1 MALTQT
7 VTIINNSGKII
18 STGKHL
24 AGIFKEAKA
33 SYQEKK
39 AAIKADREVL
49 KRAQTFDTS
58 RDLPPEAFD
67 RRYSHDDG
75 RSVASSRRSHRS
87 RRSQTSHRDVE
98 YYPGSR
104 PALTENNLKTH
115 SEVSSVTPSRAPP
128 AAYRTPYAET
138 APLDMALSRPTLPH
152 YTTAP
157 TCSDSLADSAT
168 IRGSMV
174 PRTMSAPIIAKGRK
188 EKEIDMDLAY
198 GNIPPDLK
206 DRTDLDPLTKE
217 KEAKT
222 LVSRV
227 EGLLD
232 EAKCAHHSATAT
244 IAHLQGNPDA
254 AAAVALTLAELSTLL
269 KQMSPAFLSVIK
281 GGSPAVFAL
290 LASPQFL
297 IAAGASIGLTVV
309 MFGGWK
315 IVKQIKDAQAQKQAA
330 IANAMAL
337 EAQPAPQPIEYA
349 YNDYGQQYDQYDP
362 YQQPRDGSVRDG
374 SVREGSVREGSVRE
388 GSVVYDEAY
397 VLDPRLDEELS
408 SIESW
413 RRGIAP
419 AGEDESVDM
428 ELISPEAARSIL
440 GDDTRTERSFRTQR
454 SSKTHRS
461 SRTERTERSEKSH
474 HSSRSHR
481 STRESEVS
489 ERKSSVARSEIA
501 RSERDAESVASSH
514 RSHRSSAS
522 KRSTRAP
529 TLAIEDGSR
538 QKEDEAIEA
547 VLRPKRNNMLKT
559 LFKKKEKEHRDRDE
573 RVSALVF

>member
-87 RRSQTSHRDVE
+87 RRSQSSHRDVE
-98 YYPGSR
+98 YYPRSR

-115 SEVSSVTPSRAPP
+115 SEVSSFTPSRAPP
-128 AAYRTPYAET
+128 SAYRAPYAET
-138 APLDMALSRPTLPH
+138 APRDVALSRPTLPH

-157 TCSDSLADSAT
+157 SCSDSLADSAT

-174 PRTMSAPIIAKGRK
+174 PRTMSAPVIPKGRK

-222 LVSRV
+222 LISRV

-330 IANAMAL
+330 IANAMAF
-337 EAQPAPQPIEYA
+337 EAQPAPQAIEYA
-349 YNDYGQQYDQYDP
+349 QHDQYDQYDQYDP
-362 YQQPRDGSVRDG
+362 YQQP
-374 SVREGSVREGSVRE
+374 REGSVREGSVRE
-388 GSVVYDEAY
+388 GSVAYDEAY

-419 AGEDESVDM
+419 AGDDESVDM
-428 ELISPEAARSIL
+428 ELISPEAARSML

-461 SRTERTERSEKSH
+461 SRTERTERSERSH

-481 STRESEVS
+481 SIRESEVP
-489 ERKSSVARSEIA
+489 ERKSSVARSEAA

-547 VLRPKRNNMLKT
+547 VLRPKKNNMLKS

>member
-18 STGKHL
+18 STGKQL

-39 AAIKADREVL
+39 ASIKADREL

-58 RDLPPEAFD
+58 RDLPPEAFE
-67 RRYSHDDG
+67 RRYSYDDG
-75 RSVASSRRSHRS
+75 HSVASSRRSHRS
-87 RRSQTSHRDVE
+87 RQSHYPDREQE
-98 YYPGSR
+98 YYPRSR

-128 AAYRTPYAET
+128 VVYRSPYAET
-138 APLDMALSRPTLPH
+138 APRDMALSRPTMQH
-152 YTTAP
+152 YTTVP

-168 IRGSMV
+168 LRGSNI
-174 PRTMSAPIIAKGRK
+174 PRTMSSPVVPTVAAKK
-188 EKEIDMDLAY
+188 KKEIDMDLAY
-198 GNIPPDLK
+198 GNIPPDLQ
-206 DRTDLDPLTKE
+206 DRHDLDPKE
-217 KEAKT
+217 DQART
-222 LVSRV
+222 LVARV
-227 EGLLD
+227 EGLLE
-232 EAKCAHHSATAT
+232 EAKCVQHSATAT

-269 KQMSPAFLSVIK
+269 KGMSPAFLSVIK

-297 IAAGASIGLTVV
+297 IAAGATLGMTVV

-315 IVKQIKDAQAQKQAA
+315 IVKQIKEAKAQREAIMANA
-330 IANAMAL
+330 IAM

-349 YNDYGQQYDQYDP
+349 YDHYDQYDP
-362 YQQPRDGSVRDG
+362 YMQQQP
-374 SVREGSVREGSVRE
+374 REGSVG
-388 GSVVYDEAY
+388 YDEAV
-397 VLDPRLDEELS
+397 VLDERLEEELS
-408 SIESW
+408 SIETW

-419 AGEDESVDM
+419 MGEDESVDM
-428 ELISPEAARSIL
+428 ELISPEAARSIR
-440 GDDTRTERSFRTQR
+440 GDPDTRTERSFRTTR

-461 SRTERTERSEKSH
+461 SRTERSH
-474 HSSRSHR
+474 HSSHSHKSHR
-481 STRESEVS
+481 SSASVRESEAPERRSTVS
-489 ERKSSVARSEIA
+489 
-501 RSERDAESVASSH
+501 RSERGDSRSERGDSRSERGDAESIASSH

-522 KRSTRAP
+522 KRTGRVSMLT
-529 TLAIEDGSR
+529 IEDARSE
-538 QKEDEAIEA
+538 KDDEVIELA
-547 VLRPKRNNMLKT
+547 TRPKKNNMLKS
-559 LFKKKEKEHRDRDE
+559 LFKKKEKEHKDREE

>member
-18 STGKHL
+18 STGKQL
-24 AGIFKEAKA
+24 AGLFKEAKA

-67 RRYSHDDG
+67 RRYSYDDG

-87 RRSQTSHRDVE
+87 GRSRSNHRYHDRDVE
-98 YYPGSR
+98 YYPRSR

-128 AAYRTPYAET
+128 PAAYRSPYAET
-138 APLDMALSRPTLPH
+138 APRDMTLSRPTMHH

-157 TCSDSLADSAT
+157 TCSESLADSAT
-168 IRGSMV
+168 IRGSAI
-174 PRTMSAPIIAKGRK
+174 PRTMSTPVLAKGRK
-188 EKEIDMDLAY
+188 EKNIDMDLAY
-198 GNIPPDLK
+198 GSIPPDLK
-206 DRTDLDPLTKE
+206 DRTDLDPVNKE
-217 KEAKT
+217 VEAKT
-222 LVSRV
+222 LIARV

-232 EAKCAHHSATAT
+232 EAKCMHHSANAT

-297 IAAGASIGLTVV
+297 IAAGATVGLTVV

-330 IANAMAL
+330 IANALAF
-337 EAQPAPQPIEYA
+337 EAQQAPQPIEYA
-349 YNDYGQQYDQYDP
+349 YEEQYDP
-362 YQQPRDGSVRDG
+362 YAQP
-374 SVREGSVREGSVRE
+374 REGSVA
-388 GSVVYDEAY
+388 YDEAY

-408 SIESW
+408 SIETW

-419 AGEDESVDM
+419 FGEDDIADT
-428 ELISPEAARSIL
+428 ELISPEAARSIR
-440 GDDTRTERSFRTQR
+440 GDPDTRTERSFRTQR

-461 SRTERTERSEKSH
+461 SRTEKSH
-474 HSSRSHR
+474 HSHHSHRSHR
-481 STRESEVS
+481 STRESEVP
-489 ERKSSVARSEIA
+489 EHRSSVAK
-501 RSERDAESVASSH
+501 SERDAESVASSH
-514 RSHRSSAS
+514 RSHRSSRS
-522 KRSTRAP
+522 KRSERAS

-538 QKEDEAIEA
+538 EKEDEAIEM
-547 VLRPKRNNMLKT
+547 VLRPKKNNMLKS
-559 LFKKKEKEHRDRDE
+559 LFKKKEKEHKDREE
-573 RVSALVF
+573 RVSAVVF

>member
-39 AAIKADREVL
+39 AAVKADREL
-49 KRAQTFDTS
+49 RRAQTFDTS
-58 RDLPPEAFD
+58 RDLPPEAFE
-67 RRYSHDDG
+67 RRYSYDDG
-75 RSVASSRRSHRS
+75 HSVASSRRSHRS
-87 RRSQTSHRDVE
+87 RHYHDREQD
-98 YYPGSR
+98 YYPPPR

-128 AAYRTPYAET
+128 PGAYRSPYAET
-138 APLDMALSRPTLPH
+138 APRDMAVSRPTMHH

-168 IRGSMV
+168 IRGANI
-174 PRTMSAPIIAKGRK
+174 PRTVSAPVVPTGPKK
-188 EKEIDMDLAY
+188 KDIDMDLAY
-198 GNIPPDLK
+198 GNIPPDLQ
-206 DRTDLDPLTKE
+206 DRTDLDPKE
-217 KEAKT
+217 NQAKSLVAKVETLLEEAHC
-222 LVSRV
+222 VQY
-227 EGLLD
+227 
-232 EAKCAHHSATAT
+232 SATAA
-244 IAHLQGNPDA
+244 IAHLQANPDA

-269 KQMSPAFLSVIK
+269 KSMSPAFLSVIK

-297 IAAGASIGLTVV
+297 IAAGATVGLTVV

-315 IVKQIKDAQAQKQAA
+315 IVKQIKDAKAQREAMM
-330 IANAMAL
+330 ANAIAL
-337 EAQPAPQPIEYA
+337 EAQPAPQAIEYGYEQDPYA
-349 YNDYGQQYDQYDP
+349 QYDP
-362 YQQPRDGSVRDG
+362 YAQEHQQQPR
-374 SVREGSVREGSVRE
+374 EGSI
-388 GSVVYDEAY
+388 VYEEAV
-397 VLDPRLDEELS
+397 VLDERLEEELS
-408 SIESW
+408 SIETW

-428 ELISPEAARSIL
+428 ELISPEAARSIR
-440 GDDTRTERSFRTQR
+440 GDPDTRSERSFRTQR
-454 SSKTHRS
+454 TSRTHRS
-461 SRTERTERSEKSH
+461 SRSERSERSH
-474 HSSRSHR
+474 HTSHSHRSHR
-481 STRESEVS
+481 SSASVRESEVP
-489 ERKSSVARSEIA
+489 ERRSSVA

-522 KRSTRAP
+522 KRTGRVSM
-529 TLAIEDGSR
+529 LSIEDGRS
-538 QKEDEAIEA
+538 QKDDEVIEVA
-547 VLRPKRNNMLKT
+547 MRPKKNNMLKS
-559 LFKKKEKEHRDRDE
+559 LFKKKEKEHRESE

>member
-39 AAIKADREVL
+39 AAIKADREFL
-49 KRAQTFDTS
+49 KRAQTFDTV
-58 RDLPPEAFD
+58 RDPPPEAFD
-67 RRYSHDDG
+67 RRYSHDDA

-87 RRSQTSHRDVE
+87 GRYHDHDVE
-98 YYPGSR
+98 YYPR
-104 PALTENNLKTH
+104 RALTETNLKTH
-115 SEVSSVTPSRAPP
+115 SEISSVTPSRAPP
-128 AAYRTPYAET
+128 PSAYRAPYAET
-138 APLDMALSRPTLPH
+138 APHGTAMGRPAMPH

-157 TCSDSLADSAT
+157 TCGESLADSAT

-174 PRTMSAPIIAKGRK
+174 PRTMSAPVMAKGHK
-188 EKEIDMDLAY
+188 EKDIDMDLAY
-198 GNIPPDLK
+198 GNIPPDLQ

-222 LVSRV
+222 LVARV

-232 EAKCAHHSATAT
+232 EAKCMHHSATAT

-315 IVKQIKDAQAQKQAA
+315 IVKQIKDAQAQRQAA
-330 IANAMAL
+330 ISNAIAF
-337 EAQPAPQPIEYA
+337 EAQSVPQPIEY
-349 YNDYGQQYDQYDP
+349 DYPPEQYDP
-362 YQQPRDGSVRDG
+362 YAQP
-374 SVREGSVREGSVRE
+374 REGSIAYE
-388 GSVVYDEAY
+388 EAY

-413 RRGIAP
+413 RRGISP
-419 AGEDESVDM
+419 FGEDESADM
-428 ELISPEAARSIL
+428 ELISPEAARSIR
-440 GDDTRTERSFRTQR
+440 GDPDTRTERSFRTQR

-461 SRTERTERSEKSH
+461 SRTERTDRTERTEK
-474 HSSRSHR
+474 SSRSHR
-481 STRESEVS
+481 SMRESEVP
-489 ERKSSVARSEIA
+489 ERKSSIA
-501 RSERDAESVASSH
+501 RSEKDAESVASSH
-514 RSHRSSAS
+514 RSHRSSKS
-522 KRSTRAP
+522 KRSERMS

-538 QKEDEAIEA
+538 QKADEAIEA
-547 VLRPKRNNMLKT
+547 VLRPKKNNMLKS
-559 LFKKKEKEHRDRDE
+559 LFKKKEREHRERDE

>member
-39 AAIKADREVL
+39 AAIKADREIL

-58 RDLPPEAFD
+58 RDVAPEVFD

-87 RRSQTSHRDVE
+87 RRSQSSHRYHEGDVE
-98 YYPGSR
+98 YYPR
-104 PALTENNLKTH
+104 RALTENNLKTH

-128 AAYRTPYAET
+128 PTAYRAPYAET
-138 APLDMALSRPTLPH
+138 AARDMAMSRPNMHH

-157 TCSDSLADSAT
+157 TCSESLADSAT
-168 IRGSMV
+168 IRGSVV
-174 PRTMSAPIIAKGRK
+174 PRTMSMPVMAKGHK

-198 GNIPPDLK
+198 GNIPPDLA

-222 LVSRV
+222 LVARV

-232 EAKCAHHSATAT
+232 EAKCVHHSATAT

-315 IVKQIKDAQAQKQAA
+315 IVKQIKDAQAQRQAA
-330 IANAMAL
+330 ITNAIAL
-337 EAQPAPQPIEYA
+337 EAQPAQQHIEY
-349 YNDYGQQYDQYDP
+349 DYAPEQYDP
-362 YQQPRDGSVRDG
+362 YAQP
-374 SVREGSVREGSVRE
+374 REGSVT
-388 GSVVYDEAY
+388 YDEAY
-397 VLDPRLDEELS
+397 IIDPRLDEELS

-419 AGEDESVDM
+419 FGEDESADM
-428 ELISPEAARSIL
+428 ELISPEAARSMR
-440 GDDTRTERSFRTQR
+440 GDPDTRTERSFRTQR

-461 SRTERTERSEKSH
+461 SRTERTEKTEKSH

-481 STRESEVS
+481 STHDPDVL
-489 ERKSSVARSEIA
+489 ERKSSVA

-514 RSHRSSAS
+514 RSHRSSKS
-522 KRSTRAP
+522 KRSERVS

-547 VLRPKRNNMLKT
+547 VLRPKKNNMLKT
-559 LFKKKEKEHRDRDE
+559 LFKKKEKEHRDREE